1 MKPKKDDFDKWFDK
15 KVIVMGMG
23 RGTRNKKIHNII
35 RGKVKEKLI
44 EKVRD
49 EKINN

>member
-15 KVIVMGMG
+15 RVIVMGMG
-23 RGTRNKKIHNII
+23 RGTRNKKVHNII

-44 EKVRD
+44 EQERKHVR
-49 EKINN
+49 K

>member
-1 MKPKKDDFDKWFDK
+1 MKPKKDAFDKWFDK
-15 KVIVMGMG
+15 RVIVMGMG

-44 EKVRD
+44 EKVRKD
-49 EKINN
+49 G